1 MEMTRRDWLGGAV
14 SAAGLA
20 LGAPSAF
27 GQTTPVYPAKD
38 IKAVCTFQ
46 PGSRQDVFVRFFAE
60 RFGAIAGRN
69 MQVDSRA
76 GKDGNAGTQ
85 FVAKAKPDGYT
96 LLIAPGNETLAVAA
110 VSSKKPGFDPAKD
123 FVPVTA
129 LLRTSYAILV
139 NAKSSQK
146 TLADLTAA
154 LKAKA
159 GKGTYGVNTNTTLI
173 AAEHYNKL
181 SGAGAS
187 RIRYKDYPSLLNDLV
202 SSGTTD
208 FIVMDVPRAADQ
220 VKNGT
225 LRALAVTGGQ
235 RSSALPQV
243 PTVEEAGLKGYGK
256 IDQWWG
262 VFAPVATPQAVLD
275 KLETIFNRV
284 AASDEAKAFLANGGA
299 DPFPGSSTALKELLA
314 SENKRWA
321 ELAEQAGVQRE

>member
-1 MEMTRRDWLGGAV
+1 
-14 SAAGLA
+14 
-20 LGAPSAF
+20 
-27 GQTTPVYPAKD
+27 
-38 IKAVCTFQ
+38 
-46 PGSRQDVFVRFFAE
+46 
-60 RFGAIAGRN
+60 
-69 MQVDSRA
+69 
-76 GKDGNAGTQ
+76 
-85 FVAKAKPDGYT
+85 
-96 LLIAPGNETLAVAA
+96 
-110 VSSKKPGFDPAKD
+110 
-123 FVPVTA
+123 
-129 LLRTSYAILV
+129 
-139 NAKSSQK
+139 
-146 TLADLTAA
+146 
-154 LKAKA
+154 
-159 GKGTYGVNTNTTLI
+159 
-173 AAEHYNKL
+173 
-181 SGAGAS
+181 
-187 RIRYKDYPSLLNDLV
+187 V